1 MKQTKI
7 IMKPSWLRKEEQ
19 RQQKLQ
25 IFTFFTI
32 LVLFAMG
39 VNSFQMTPL
48 PFHSTRS
55 YSKISSYST
64 FSFSFHVK
72 KSMEDDAAKH
82 LMAAISNDDDDDYND
97 DAAVVDHHATST
109 TATTLETNGQR
120 QDHDDTSWNS
130 STSATSTSTE
140 TKNNT
145 PSGIAASHSRYGSL
159 LEEVGLLDINGIGG
173 GDGGGVKSLESLPS
187 KRIVSKNEVFCNRE
201 LKLGNIRAIGFDM
214 DYTIAQYKQPAFDK
228 LAFDG
233 AKEKLVNKLGYPVK
247 LLDVEYDHTV
257 SVVRTTG
264 VRYGSTVWMD
274 ARTLS
279 IIDHSSLPFLF

>member
-1 MKQTKI
+1 MKQTNI
-7 IMKPSWLRKEEQ
+7 IMKPSWLRQEEQ

-25 IFTFFTI
+25 IFTLFTI

-39 VNSFQMTPL
+39 VHSFQMTPL
-48 PFHSTRS
+48 SFHSTRS

-72 KSMEDDAAKH
+72 KSVEDDASKH
-82 LMAAISNDDDDDYND
+82 FMDAAAISNDDDNFNNDD

-130 STSATSTSTE
+130 STSATSTSTG

-159 LEEVGLLDINGIGG
+159 LEEIGLLDSNGIGG
-173 GDGGGVKSLESLPS
+173 GGGVKSLESLPS

-264 VRYGSTVWMD
+264 VR
-274 ARTLS
+274 
-279 IIDHSSLPFLF
+279 